1 MPAWSRGRR
10 TPGRGPSSSTRRRS
24 RSSCSRSS
32 WPSSRSPAAATPRS
46 PSGSPRRP
54 TTTSRTGSRFW
65 VSRALGLVAQGHRLR
80 LVELGLAFEAALST
94 LEAWALHRGR
104 RWGAWLVLV
113 ASLSPVPWEVRAIVH
128 RASPVRLAVLLVN
141 LGIAAYLARG
151 LWRERHAA
159 SRPGG
164 PPPGGPD

>member
-1 MPAWSRGRR
+1 MVEGAQDAGTRAIVVYKAAKSVLVLALLVAIVALARGGDAALAERL
-10 TPGRGPSSSTRRRS
+10 
-24 RSSCSRSS
+24 
-32 WPSSRSPAAATPRS
+32 AAAAHHHLSNRLAI
-46 PSGSPRRP
+46 
-54 TTTSRTGSRFW
+54 W